1 MDYSSDEF
9 DDAELWRAAVV
20 ELAAVEA
27 GIAANA
33 ASDSGSESEAAGP
46 DVANAALATAAPAFD
61 NDDDMTDVDRG
72 DGMNVLSQVLSQ
84 MGVDDDAA
92 AVAAAGCGGGAA
104 AVAAAGC
111 GNDDVDMAS

>member
-9 DDAELWRAAVV
+9 GDAESLRAAVA

-27 GIAANA
+27 GIANA

-46 DVANAALATAAPAFD
+46 GVANAALATAAPAFD